1 MSWVSSCRWHTNQA
15 LRRTSWREPARG
27 SRRAPPFTD
36 LFLDTKLYRGYGNAL
51 VDFRKGA
58 RAAFGASNLGRS
70 SQFPEQVPAFV
81 PLHLHAEWEAISYGR
96 RNFMLAGQP
105 SAVDAMLASM
115 LPHFLDPIRLF
126 APDTDRALLLP
137 DEGTLILMEIAR
149 LKDSQQSELVAWM
162 DEAHRSDDVQI
173 VSTTSR
179 QMMPLVESGEFR
191 AELYY
196 RLNVVRIDLVEP
208 ARDHIG

>member
-1 MSWVSSCRWHTNQA
+1 M
-15 LRRTSWREPARG
+15 WREPAQVRAA
-27 SRRAPPFTD
+27 SRPVTY
-36 LFLDTKLYRGYGNAL
+36 LLLDSQLCRGYGIPL

-70 SQFPEQVPAFV
+70 SQFAEQVPAFV
-81 PLHLHAEWEAISYGR
+81 PLNLHAEWEAISYGR
-96 RNFMLAGQP
+96 RNFLLAGQP

-115 LPHFLDPIRLF
+115 LPHFLEPIRLF

-137 DEGTLILMEIAR
+137 DEGTLMLMEISH
-149 LKDSQQSELVAWM
+149 LTGSQQVELVAWL
-162 DEAHRSDDVQI
+162 DAFKRSDAVQI

-179 QMMPLVESGEFR
+179 QMVPLVDSGEFR

-196 RLNVVRIDLVEP
+196 RLNVIRIDLGEP
-208 ARDHIG
+208 ATNHIG

>member
-1 MSWVSSCRWHTNQA
+1 
-15 LRRTSWREPARG
+15 LWREPARV
-27 SRRAPPFTD
+27 RAARPPFTD
-36 LFLDTKLYRGYGNAL
+36 LFLDTKLYRGYGTAL

-70 SQFPEQVPAFV
+70 SQFSEQVPAFV
-81 PLHLHAEWEAISYGR
+81 PLHLHVEWEAISYGR
-96 RNFMLAGQP
+96 RNFLLAGQP

-115 LPHFLDPIRLF
+115 LSHFLEPIRLF
-126 APDTDRALLLP
+126 APDTDCALPLP
-137 DEGTLILMEIAR
+137 AEGTLILMEIAH
-149 LKDSQQSELVAWM
+149 LKGSQQSQLVAWL
-162 DEAHRSDDVQI
+162 DAFNRSAAVQI

-196 RLNVVRIDLVEP
+196 RLNVIRIDLAE
-208 ARDHIG
+208 AAMDYSG

>member
-1 MSWVSSCRWHTNQA
+1 
-15 LRRTSWREPARG
+15 LWREPAQVRAA
-27 SRRAPPFTD
+27 RRPVIY
-36 LFLDTKLYRGYGNAL
+36 LLLDSQLCRGYGIAL

-70 SQFPEQVPAFV
+70 SQFVEQVPAFV

-96 RNFMLAGQP
+96 RNFLLAGQP

-115 LPHFLDPIRLF
+115 LPHFLEPIRLF

-137 DEGTLILMEIAR
+137 DEGTLMLMEIAH
-149 LKDSQQSELVAWM
+149 LTGSQQSELVAWL
-162 DEAHRSDDVQI
+162 DEFNRSDAVQI

-179 QMMPLVESGEFR
+179 QMMPLVESGAFR
-191 AELYY
+191 SELYY
-196 RLNVVRIDLVEP
+196 RLNVIRIDLVEP
-208 ARDHIG
+208 STDHIG

>member
-1 MSWVSSCRWHTNQA
+1 
-15 LRRTSWREPARG
+15 
-27 SRRAPPFTD
+27 
-36 LFLDTKLYRGYGNAL
+36 
-51 VDFRKGA
+51 
-58 RAAFGASNLGRS
+58 
-70 SQFPEQVPAFV
+70 VPAFV
-81 PLHLHAEWEAISYGR
+81 PLSLHAEWEAISYGR
-96 RNFMLAGQP
+96 RNFLLAGQP

-115 LPHFLDPIRLF
+115 LPHLLDPIRLF

-137 DEGTLILMEIAR
+137 DEGTLILMEIAQ
-149 LKDSQQSELVAWM
+149 LQGSQQSELVAWM
-162 DEAHRSDDVQI
+162 DERNRSGDVQV

-208 ARDHIG
+208 ASDYIG

>member
-1 MSWVSSCRWHTNQA
+1 M
-15 LRRTSWREPARG
+15 
-27 SRRAPPFTD
+27 
-36 LFLDTKLYRGYGNAL
+36 
-51 VDFRKGA
+51 
-58 RAAFGASNLGRS
+58 
-70 SQFPEQVPAFV
+70 

-126 APDTDRALLLP
+126 APDIDRALLLP

-149 LKDSQQSELVAWM
+149 LKGSQQSDLVAWM
-162 DEAHRSDDVQI
+162 DEGHRSDDVQI